1 MSTAE
6 IISAIE
12 EIQSLEELLS
22 ETEKEIEALKDSI
35 KATMLDKET
44 DELIV
49 GTHIVRWTTVLSTRF
64 DSTAFKKRHED
75 LYLEYT
81 KQTTSR
87 RFTISK

>member
-22 ETEKEIEALKDSI
+22 ETEKEIESLKDSI
-35 KATMLDKET
+35 KATMLDKDT
-44 DELIV
+44 DELIA
-49 GTHIVRWTTVLSTRF
+49 GTHIVRWTTVLSSRF
-64 DSTAFKKRHED
+64 DSTAFKKKHEE
-75 LYLEYT
+75 LYKEYT

>member
-6 IISAIE
+6 IISKIE
-12 EIQSLEELLS
+12 EIQSLEELLK
-22 ETEKEIEALKDSI
+22 ETEQEIEALKDTI
-35 KATMLDKET
+35 KQTMLDKDVE
-44 DELIV
+44 ELIA
-49 GTHIVRWTTVLSTRF
+49 GTHIVRWSTVLTTRF